1 MLYYLNNLY
10 PYFYNRVEILE
21 PKIKLKYR
29 NYLTKVISVKFE

>member
-10 PYFYNRVEILE
+10 PYFYNQVEISV
-21 PKIKLKYR
+21 PKIKLKNI